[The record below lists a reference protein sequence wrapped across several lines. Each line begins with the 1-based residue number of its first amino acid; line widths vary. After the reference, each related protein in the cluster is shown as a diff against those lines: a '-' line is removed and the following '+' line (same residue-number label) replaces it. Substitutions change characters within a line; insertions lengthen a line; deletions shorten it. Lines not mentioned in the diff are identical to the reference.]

1 MRVRRVPW
9 RASLGTMGD
18 DDGRVLHPWAGTLAL
33 GPWWLVFDGAF
44 GPTEAHRHHAV
55 QIVAADGPVVV
66 EAADFDRVEGRLV
79 VIPADTIHAIVSGP
93 SSATVLFLDA
103 DSLAGRGFA
112 VDGSL
117 RSLDASS
124 LPQRA
129 GVARVFADADRR
141 VTSVLAAAAGEAS
154 GESSPPSTT
163 ITAALALLADDDAIT
178 AATVAHEV
186 GLSPSRFSH
195 RFTAEVGIPFRSY
208 RRWMRL
214 LAAVELLAT
223 GATLTAAA
231 HRAGFA
237 DSAHFSRTFRSRFGL
252 SPTEALAA
260 SRWLS
265 PD

>member
-1 MRVRRVPW
+1 MV
-9 RASLGTMGD
+9 D
-18 DDGRVLHPWAGTLAL
+18 DDEPEPRRWAGTLAL
-33 GPWWLVFDGAF
+33 GPWWLVFDGEF
-44 GPTEAHRHHAV
+44 GPTDAHRHHAV

-93 SSATVLFLDA
+93 PSATVLFLDA

-112 VDGSL
+112 VDGHPRSL
-117 RSLDASS
+117 RAS
-124 LPQRA
+124 LPQRSGA
-129 GVARVFADADRR
+129 ARTFADADRR
-141 VTSVLAAAAGEAS
+141 VTSMVAAAAGDAS
-154 GESSPPSTT
+154 GVSSPPSTT
-163 ITAALALLADDDAIT
+163 IVAALDLLADHEGMT
-178 AATVAHEV
+178 AATVAREV

-208 RRWMRL
+208 RRWIRL

-231 HRAGFA
+231 HHAGFA
-237 DSAHFSRTFRSRFGL
+237 DSAHFSRTFRSQFGL